1 MWVVGGKGCLDLSCC
16 KSNDLDVLRHAIDHL
31 HVCVHA
37 HARSSHTC
45 TPCARSPLAH
55 GHPNP
60 LNHPTPSS
68 PHHRRRGIFDTDF
81 LALLAHV
88 LLGTIL
94 SKLVPFLYGARPAL
108 LQLGAGLPYS
118 KILKAV
124 KRDAAAAAV
133 LLAALGVWVGSRIA
147 AKLATGG
154 AA

>member
-1 MWVVGGKGCLDLSCC
+1 MT
-16 KSNDLDVLRHAIDHL
+16 R
-31 HVCVHA
+31 
-37 HARSSHTC
+37 
-45 TPCARSPLAH
+45 
-55 GHPNP
+55 
-60 LNHPTPSS
+60 PTPASS
-68 PHHRRRGIFDTDF
+68 PPYRRRGIFDPDF

-94 SKLVPFLYGARPAL
+94 SKIVPFIYGARPAL

-124 KRDAAAAAV
+124 RRDAAAAAV
-133 LLAALGVWVGSRIA
+133 LLAGLGVWLGTKIA